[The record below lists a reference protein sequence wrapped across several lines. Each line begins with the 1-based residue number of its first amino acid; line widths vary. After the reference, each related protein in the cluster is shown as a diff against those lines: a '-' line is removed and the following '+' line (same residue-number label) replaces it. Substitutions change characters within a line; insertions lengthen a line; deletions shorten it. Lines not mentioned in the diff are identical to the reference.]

1 MKRVTS
7 ISTPAT
13 GAFPLLPG
21 HFAST
26 VVRGRGLHVSARVG
40 ASAKVNPRNM
50 NQAAQREMQSIDAVR
65 KRHEELRKQKQL
77 AEAEAAGVRTLLLSA

>member
-1 MKRVTS
+1 
-7 ISTPAT
+7 
-13 GAFPLLPG
+13 
-21 HFAST
+21 
-26 VVRGRGLHVSARVG
+26 
-40 ASAKVNPRNM
+40 M